1 MPITEFLENNAK
13 LYGFETCL
21 VEINPE
27 LEGRKNN
34 NWAEFN
40 LVEAD
45 IDTAYRR
52 EMTWADF
59 DRRANQFANLLLAN
73 GIQKG

>member
-34 NWAEFN
+34 NKS
-40 LVEAD
+40 
-45 IDTAYRR
+45 
-52 EMTWADF
+52 
-59 DRRANQFANLLLAN
+59 DRSHVVL
-73 GIQKG
+73 